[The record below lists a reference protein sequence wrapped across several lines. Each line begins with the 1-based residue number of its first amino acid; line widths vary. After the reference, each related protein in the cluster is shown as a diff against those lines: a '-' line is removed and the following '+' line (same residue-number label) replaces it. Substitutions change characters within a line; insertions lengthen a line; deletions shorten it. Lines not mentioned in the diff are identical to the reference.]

1 MDFATLM
8 DSQSGIVA
16 LGMAA
21 VSGVCAFICAFMP
34 APTEQSGM
42 LYRIVYELLNWIG
55 CNKGKAK
62 NADDAGNGGSDAWS
76 ALVRILQLVLEGFR
90 EYRRRSRVGAVR
102 SDGGSAWL
110 RKFGGAD
117 KRASRT
123 DDAGDDHH

>member
-42 LYRIVYELLNWIG
+42 LW
-55 CNKGKAK
+55 AT
-62 NADDAGNGGSDAWS
+62 
-76 ALVRILQLVLEGFR
+76 
-90 EYRRRSRVGAVR
+90 RR
-102 SDGGSAWL
+102 
-110 RKFGGAD
+110 
-117 KRASRT
+117 
-123 DDAGDDHH
+123 

>member
-42 LYRIVYELLNWIG
+42 
-55 CNKGKAK
+55 
-62 NADDAGNGGSDAWS
+62 
-76 ALVRILQLVLEGFR
+76 
-90 EYRRRSRVGAVR
+90 
-102 SDGGSAWL
+102 

-123 DDAGDDHH
+123 DDAGGDHH

>member
-34 APTEQSGM
+34 APTAQSGM

-62 NADDAGNGGSDAWS
+62 NADDAGNGG
-76 ALVRILQLVLEGFR
+76 
-90 EYRRRSRVGAVR
+90 
-102 SDGGSAWL
+102 
-110 RKFGGAD
+110 K
-117 KRASRT
+117 
-123 DDAGDDHH
+123 

>member
-42 LYRIVYELLNWIG
+42 LHVFSVSTLHTVHVPYSCASHSIS
-55 CNKGKAK
+55 CF
-62 NADDAGNGGSDAWS
+62 SF
-76 ALVRILQLVLEGFR
+76 ILAYF
-90 EYRRRSRVGAVR
+90 
-102 SDGGSAWL
+102 
-110 RKFGGAD
+110 
-117 KRASRT
+117 
-123 DDAGDDHH
+123 